1 MLRGLIFLVALS
13 AGGIAAW
20 ITLGTS
26 GAVTAATNRD
36 GTVDSLGMTEILV
49 AAVDLP
55 SGAVIDASSVSWQR
69 WPDGAI
75 NPAFITRAQRSS
87 APQSLAGMIVRNGM
101 VAGEPVHDSK
111 LSTGDAGAL
120 AVMLASGKR
129 AIAVR
134 INSENS
140 AGGFVLP
147 NDRVDVLLTTSR
159 VDASGNTQV
168 SSRLILKNIKVL
180 AVDQTIDGSNEAV
193 VGKTATLELSPPEV
207 EIVTAAQ
214 VSGALSLALRSLSD
228 IAEESMVMVEEKKTL
243 RIFRGGQI
251 EVVALE

>member
-1 MLRGLIFLVALS
+1 M
-13 AGGIAAW
+13 
-20 ITLGTS
+20 
-26 GAVTAATNRD
+26 
-36 GTVDSLGMTEILV
+36 
-49 AAVDLP
+49 
-55 SGAVIDASSVSWQR
+55 
-69 WPDGAI
+69 
-75 NPAFITRAQRSS
+75 
-87 APQSLAGMIVRNGM
+87 
-101 VAGEPVHDSK
+101 
-111 LSTGDAGAL
+111 
-120 AVMLASGKR
+120 
-129 AIAVR
+129 
-134 INSENS
+134 
-140 AGGFVLP
+140 LP